1 MHRLL
6 KRQLKKIHYS
16 GGDLSK
22 EDFEAFLN
30 LVDQAYRDD
39 DEDREFLEHTLEVSS
54 KEMHDLYDQLE
65 KKSQSKLAQSEARF
79 RALAKHDTLTGISN
93 RFALEEELKRLVA
106 SSKRT
111 DANFALLFLDLDHF
125 KNINDTFGHDF
136 GDKLLKEVV
145 SRVSPKLRKED
156 IFARLGGDEFV
167 IVLTNIKESKL
178 SVIIE
183 KIISLF
189 REPWEIDEHF
199 ISVSTSMGVVLYPK
213 DGNDTFELLK
223 NADIAMY
230 RAKELGRDK
239 FSFFTEELNAKVRHE
254 IQLEE
259 DMNHALQ
266 RSEFELYFQ
275 PKVKVATYEMIGAEA
290 LIRWNHPKEGFLT
303 PAAFIG
309 LAEDNGFIVKIG
321 EWVLQEAN
329 RAIREFNKV
338 DNAKQMHLSVNVSLK
353 QLQTSEFYDVVKKAL
368 VGINP
373 NQLILE
379 ITEHVMAVDIEF
391 TLEMLQQ
398 IQSLGVRICMDDF
411 GTGYSSLSYLREFP
425 INTIKIDKTFVDV
438 IPKEGQ
444 ERKILIDTIIA
455 MANTLDKF
463 VIAEGV
469 EEEYQLEYLKQRGC
483 QYFQGYL
490 YSKPIEESAYLQL
503 LQKRLS

>member
-1 MHRLL
+1 M
-6 KRQLKKIHYS
+6 
-16 GGDLSK
+16 
-22 EDFEAFLN
+22 
-30 LVDQAYRDD
+30 
-39 DEDREFLEHTLEVSS
+39 
-54 KEMHDLYDQLE
+54 
-65 KKSQSKLAQSEARF
+65 
-79 RALAKHDTLTGISN
+79 
-93 RFALEEELKRLVA
+93 
-106 SSKRT
+106 
-111 DANFALLFLDLDHF
+111 
-125 KNINDTFGHDF
+125 
-136 GDKLLKEVV
+136 
-145 SRVSPKLRKED
+145 P
-156 IFARLGGDEFV
+156 
-167 IVLTNIKESKL
+167 
-178 SVIIE
+178 
-183 KIISLF
+183 
-189 REPWEIDEHF
+189 
-199 ISVSTSMGVVLYPK
+199 
-213 DGNDTFELLK
+213 
-223 NADIAMY
+223 
-230 RAKELGRDK
+230 
-239 FSFFTEELNAKVRHE
+239 
-254 IQLEE
+254 
-259 DMNHALQ
+259 
-266 RSEFELYFQ
+266 
-275 PKVKVATYEMIGAEA
+275 
-290 LIRWNHPKEGFLT
+290 

-368 VGINP
+368 VGIDP
-373 NQLILE
+373 KQLILE
-379 ITEHVMAVDIEF
+379 ITEHVMAVDVEF
-391 TLEMLQQ
+391 TLQMLQK

-444 ERKILIDTIIA
+444 ERRILIDTIIA